1 MFYLKEFL
9 KIFRSNFLVSMLLC
23 LSIFGAVT
31 TALQKDIISQ
41 KLSLNAQ
48 SEIIPYFNALIHSG
62 DGLESVRRKMKQLP
76 GVRDIKFPKEKK
88 ISAEVSYLKEN
99 FDESLISELAV
110 MNFKRIK
117 VELDNG
123 IEVKN
128 QNLIKEY
135 LLRLVGQDSV
145 TIGSIKTPRKIEISN
160 NKALFNITT
169 WAESYL
175 LIFFMV
181 LFTICLI
188 LLKKPINNHSFII
201 EKFQRKKDVNTK
213 LILVGCSAIFL
224 LSLGANQLL
233 TREMNIFVLIP
244 AGYGL
249 ALMTILTFKKN
260 LQFKL

>member
-9 KIFRSNFLVSMLLC
+9 KIYRANFLVSTLLC
-23 LSIFGAVT
+23 FSIFGAVT
-31 TALQKDIISQ
+31 TALQKNTISK

-48 SEIIPYFNALIHSG
+48 TEIVPYFNALIHSA
-62 DGLESVRRKMKQLP
+62 DGLQSVSRKMKQLP
-76 GVRDIKFPKEKK
+76 GVKDIKFPNEKK
-88 ISAEVSYLKEN
+88 ISAEVNYLKEN
-99 FDESLISELAV
+99 FDEGLITELAV

-123 IEVKN
+123 IELKN

-135 LLRLVGQDSV
+135 LLRLVGKDSV
-145 TIGSIKTPRKIEISN
+145 TIGAIKTPRKVEVSN
-160 NKALFNITT
+160 NETLFNITT

-181 LFTICLI
+181 LFTICLV

-213 LILVGCSAIFL
+213 LILTGCGVVFI
-224 LSLGANQLL
+224 LSLAANQIL
-233 TREMNIFVLIP
+233 TTEVNIFVLIP